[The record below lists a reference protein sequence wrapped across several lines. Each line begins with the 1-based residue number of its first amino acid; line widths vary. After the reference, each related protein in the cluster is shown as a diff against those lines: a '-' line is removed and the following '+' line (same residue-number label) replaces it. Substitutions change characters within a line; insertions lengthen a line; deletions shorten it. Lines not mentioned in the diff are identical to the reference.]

1 MVRRRA
7 ILAGGSTLLAGFAS
21 QHARA
26 QETNGPRPP
35 YYNLL
40 DFGGAGDGRT
50 LNTAAFERAFKTCAE
65 ASGGTIYI
73 PPGEYLTGPILLRSN
88 TVLHLA
94 AGAVVKGSPKLQDYQ
109 AERQQ
114 VSGESS
120 RAGLVTARDA
130 DNVAI
135 LGRGAID
142 GNSMPFHTSKIK
154 GGSDW
159 DPRFTRQKDEYMSP
173 QFGTETGPLDHGE
186 RPGNLVRFINCRNV
200 LLEGVTVRNSP
211 TWTMLFDSCEDVRI
225 DGLNIN
231 SLASG
236 RRIPNDD
243 GMDLRNSTNI
253 RVSNCNIATGD
264 DCIAVFGA
272 RNLVV
277 SNCTLAARSAGIR
290 VGYEEGAK
298 DCTFENLTIDANCGL
313 KVNVRAGG
321 SVEDVLFTNIV
332 MRTGLITGHW
342 WGKGEPVNVS
352 AVPLR
357 AGGGALGRIR
367 RVRFSNILAES
378 ENSALIY
385 GSPESPVEDVVF
397 DRFDLRMRNSSLQP
411 SYGGN
416 FDLRAAADFSQALFE
431 HGIPGLFFRHATGL
445 RIRGFRLHW
454 GDDVPPFFTHAIEG
468 EEFHDVEIQGFEG
481 RPAAGAAI
489 ALRHGSGVTIRD
501 CRAAEGTDTFLEQI
515 GVKDQRLF
523 ANNDL
528 SGAARAFAVD
538 QHGFTA
544 AGNLMP
550 TR

>member
-1 MVRRRA
+1 MVRRRV
-7 ILAGGSTLLAGFAS
+7 ILAGGSTLLAGLAS
-21 QHARA
+21 RSA
-26 QETNGPRPP
+26 QAQAVGGPRPP
-35 YYNLL
+35 YYNLA
-40 DFGGAGDGRT
+40 DFGGVGDGRT
-50 LNTAAFERAFKTCAE
+50 PNTATFEGALKKCAE
-65 ASGGTIYI
+65 AGGGAIYV
-73 PPGEYLTGPILLRSN
+73 PPGEYLSGPILLRSN

-94 AGAVVKGSPKLQDYQ
+94 AGAVVKGSPKLEDYP
-109 AERQQ
+109 AEPRQ
-114 VSGESS
+114 VSGESP

-130 DNVAI
+130 ENVAI

-142 GNSMPFHTSKIK
+142 GNSMPFHYDKIK

-159 DPRFTRQKDEYMSP
+159 DPAFTRQKEAYMSP
-173 QFGTETGPLDHGE
+173 KFGTETGPLDHGE

-211 TWTMLFDSCEDVRI
+211 TWTMLFDACEDVRI
-225 DGLNIN
+225 DGLNIH

-243 GMDLRNSTNI
+243 GVDLRNSSNI
-253 RVSNCNIATGD
+253 RISNCNIATGD

-298 DCTFENLTIDANCGL
+298 NCTFQNLTIDANCGL

-352 AVPLR
+352 AAPLR
-357 AGGGALGRIR
+357 AGGGALGHIR

-378 ENSALIY
+378 ENSALVY
-385 GSPESPVEDVVF
+385 GSPDSPVEDVVF
-397 DRFDLRMRNSSLQP
+397 DNFELRMRNSRLQP

-416 FDLRAAADFSQALFE
+416 FDLRGAADFSKALFE
-431 HGIPGLFFRHATGL
+431 HGIPGLFFRNATGL
-445 RIRGFRLHW
+445 RIRGFRLQW
-454 GDDVPPFFTHAIEG
+454 DDDGPRFFTHAIEG
-468 EEFHDVEIQGFEG
+468 EEFRNVEIQGFEG

-489 ALRHGSGVTIRD
+489 MLRSGSGVTIRD
-501 CRAAEGTDTFLEQI
+501 CRAAEGTGTFLEQA
-515 GVKDQRLF
+515 GVTDQRLF

-528 SGAARAFAVD
+528 SRAARAFGAAA
-538 QHGFTA
+538 HGFTA
-544 AGNLMP
+544 AGNIMP
-550 TR
+550 KG

>member
-7 ILAGGSTLLAGFAS
+7 ILAGGSTLLAGLAS
-21 QHARA
+21 QSAGA
-26 QETNGPRPP
+26 QTAGGPRPP

-50 LNTAAFERAFKTCAE
+50 LNTAAFERALKTCAE
-65 ASGGTIYI
+65 AGGGAIYV
-73 PPGEYLTGPILLRSN
+73 PPGEYLSGPILLHSN

-94 AGAVVKGSPKLQDYQ
+94 AGAVVKGSPRLQDYP
-109 AERQQ
+109 AEPQQ
-114 VSGESS
+114 VSGESA
-120 RAGLVTARDA
+120 REGLVTARDA
-130 DNVAI
+130 ENVAI

-142 GNSMPFHTSKIK
+142 GNSMPFHSDRIK

-159 DPRFTRQKDEYMSP
+159 NPKFTRQKDEYMNAR
-173 QFGTETGPLDHGE
+173 FGTETGPLDHGE

-253 RVSNCNIATGD
+253 RISNCNIATGD
-264 DCIAVFGA
+264 DCIAVFGS

-298 DCTFENLTIDANCGL
+298 NCTFENLTIDANCGL
-313 KVNVRAGG
+313 KVNVRASG
-321 SVEDVLFTNIV
+321 SVEDVLFSNIV

-357 AGGGALGRIR
+357 AGGGTLGRIR

-378 ENSALIY
+378 ENSALVY
-385 GSPESPVEDVVF
+385 GSPDSPVEDVVF
-397 DRFDLRMRNSSLQP
+397 DNFDLRMRNSRLQP

-445 RIRGFRLHW
+445 RIRGFRLRW
-454 GDDVPPFFTHAIEG
+454 DDDVPPFFTHAIEG
-468 EEFHDVEIQGFEG
+468 EEFRDVEIQGFEG
-481 RPAAGAAI
+481 RQAAGAAI
-489 ALRHGSGVTIRD
+489 ALRNGNGVTIRD
-501 CRAAEGTDTFLEQI
+501 CRAAGGTGTFLEQT
-515 GVKDQRLF
+515 GVTDQRLF
-523 ANNDL
+523 VNNDL
-528 SGAARAFAVD
+528 GRAARAFAAEP
-538 QHGFTA
+538 HGFAA

-550 TR
+550 KG